1 MVFIIVEG
9 KRQRSTTIRE
19 YNTENSTNI
28 EIPTPP
34 PEPETETEPEQPPKA
49 PIFAETL
56 FDQTV
61 LAGENATLKCKV
73 RGYPLPTVTWIKDN
87 EPLKTS
93 HRKQLNFSEDGICTL
108 TISGCDASDGGIYMC
123 NAENESG
130 VQTTDCVLTI
140 ATKSG
145 EDKHLV
151 TVEEAPP
158 TEKEKETK
166 KPKFTRKPAPKI
178 TVNEGTKVEMTA
190 KAIGNPNPTLKWL
203 KDGKEIS
210 RTNKS
215 YKMWLKGNG
224 ESVLEI
230 ECAVSK
236 SAAKFTCVATNSEG
250 IAETETELVV
260 QRKINSL
267 LKKEIEH
274 VTLQTNPVPP
284 KFISELT
291 DIGITSGHPATLKCK
306 ITGDPEPTLRWFFVD
321 DSRKTIPVSE
331 MKPSVWTEYREGEE
345 AELRANAVFK
355 LEQGSYSCIA
365 TNEKGT
371 AMSSCYLLV
380 GDSIDDA
387 PAGPPRFIK
396 CLRDI
401 WVPLSEKV
409 EMQVEVGGEPMP
421 DLTWYHNDETII
433 EGRDYKVSYPSSN
446 QSILT
451 IPMISL
457 IHMGR
462 YSVEASN
469 VHGIVRTNAQLM
481 IGEKLEHSEVPSFS
495 QHITEPLSIQSPKRK
510 ADSEGPLSP
519 NDPKRIKS
527 QIQKKGAAPSFVIG
541 LADMEL
547 KAGDTAAV
555 AGKLAK
561 KRRHR
566 HGNDDPQSLKDAVV
580 AKLNSEADEE
590 VSSPLSPLPAP
601 LASTSRRQTGET
613 TLEEIRQAITKRN
626 KRICH
631 PKFLVKPKPK
641 KSIEEFKSLR
651 LKAALSGN
659 PAPEVFW
666 DREGIILETGN
677 KFSIYNDGDFY
688 YLEVHHISSF
698 DVGFYNC
705 SATNSEGFDVCTSE
719 IEIETKDSPMDK
731 LKKRLRRESIKPSF
745 IEVLPGRMKV
755 KAGDSL
761 SLECSVSGYPSP
773 KIQWLRNGVSLI
785 PQRKGRYSMFYDGE
799 CATLSFDTL
808 SPSDAG
814 TYSLQCENSAG
825 TATTQVNLEVE
836 KPTIIIEKD
845 GIPPKFLTP
854 KQKQKSVGG
863 SEIQLKA
870 EILEGTEPISFRWI
884 LNKVQIQDSLG
895 FKYSRNG
902 KDSIL
907 TIKDAFPEDSGI
919 YTCIAENQYGVA
931 RCYIDLSINTG
942 KLFFILTVML

>member
-1 MVFIIVEG
+1 MIK

-19 YNTENSTNI
+19 YNIENSTNI

-34 PEPETETEPEQPPKA
+34 PEPEAEPEQPPKA

-151 TVEEAPP
+151 TVEDAPP

-215 YKMWLKGNG
+215 YKMWLKGSG

-250 IAETETELVV
+250 TAETETELIV
-260 QRKINSL
+260 QRK
-267 LKKEIEH
+267 KH

-284 KFISELT
+284 KFISELK
-291 DIGITSGHPATLKCK
+291 DIGITSGHSATLKCK

-331 MKPSVWTEYREGEE
+331 MKPSVWTEYREGED

-380 GDSIDDA
+380 GDSINDA

-401 WVPLSEKV
+401 WVPLGEKV

-421 DLTWYHNDETII
+421 DLTWYHNDDTII

-451 IPMISL
+451 IPTISL

-481 IGEKLEHSEVPSFS
+481 IGQKLEHSEVPSFS

-590 VSSPLSPLPAP
+590 VSSPLSPSPAP

-631 PKFLVKPKPK
+631 PKFL
-641 KSIEEFKSLR
+641 L
-651 LKAALSGN
+651 L
-659 PAPEVFW
+659 
-666 DREGIILETGN
+666 
-677 KFSIYNDGDFY
+677 
-688 YLEVHHISSF
+688 
-698 DVGFYNC
+698 
-705 SATNSEGFDVCTSE
+705 
-719 IEIETKDSPMDK
+719 
-731 LKKRLRRESIKPSF
+731 
-745 IEVLPGRMKV
+745 
-755 KAGDSL
+755 
-761 SLECSVSGYPSP
+761 
-773 KIQWLRNGVSLI
+773 
-785 PQRKGRYSMFYDGE
+785 
-799 CATLSFDTL
+799 
-808 SPSDAG
+808 
-814 TYSLQCENSAG
+814 
-825 TATTQVNLEVE
+825 
-836 KPTIIIEKD
+836 
-845 GIPPKFLTP
+845 
-854 KQKQKSVGG
+854 
-863 SEIQLKA
+863 
-870 EILEGTEPISFRWI
+870 
-884 LNKVQIQDSLG
+884 
-895 FKYSRNG
+895 
-902 KDSIL
+902 
-907 TIKDAFPEDSGI
+907 
-919 YTCIAENQYGVA
+919 
-931 RCYIDLSINTG
+931 
-942 KLFFILTVML
+942 